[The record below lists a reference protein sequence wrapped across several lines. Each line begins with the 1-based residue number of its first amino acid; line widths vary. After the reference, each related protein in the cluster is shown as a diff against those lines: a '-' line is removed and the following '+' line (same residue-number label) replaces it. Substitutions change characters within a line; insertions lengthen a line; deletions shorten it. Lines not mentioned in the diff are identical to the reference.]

1 MARATVGSGRGG
13 RKLKPSL
20 NSKLTRFARSVP
32 GIVGTS
38 IIEGIGGP
46 KARAAKGAVRLGMR
60 ATSQAI
66 NKSAGGKRVVTRA
79 TMPGRSVRTPKSNKP
94 APKVS
99 TNRSSATRQQIAN
112 ILNKGDITV
121 KQAKAIAD
129 KLNARTAVVKSGSKV
144 RINPNALNQKK
155 APVRKTK
162 KDIEAGKVAAESVRS
177 PYGRTRAVA
186 KPNSG
191 RGLSKSE
198 KARDT
203 YYKSNQNPVT
213 KTQGKPKPKRVVSKA
228 EKEFIRRQEIRKAI
242 SGKPG
247 KRAPEVA
254 EKESKPLRSIQEVL
268 APLKGKKVVVNKDI
282 KGKEVRMDAEEY
294 VLTRANFRAAGRN
307 PENSVAARTRA
318 QQKSRADA
326 AEAKAIKDARKEELV
341 QRRREIIDAKAAL
354 ANPRRYSSPSK
365 EYGNVRQTEGL
376 IAKGEKRIQEET
388 ARRRI
393 EQEKIARTPKRKK
406 QVEATLQRAKD
417 REAAIRARQRVKDSD
432 AGRRLKVKP
441 NRRRRNK

>member
-20 NSKLTRFARSVP
+20 NSNLRKFARSVP

-38 IIEGIGGP
+38 IIEGVGGP
-46 KARAAKGAVRLGMR
+46 KAKVATRAAGTILGRSRGIINKAAKPTKR
-60 ATSQAI
+60 AT
-66 NKSAGGKRVVTRA
+66 
-79 TMPGRSVRTPKSNKP
+79 
-94 APKVS
+94 KVS
-99 TNRSSATRQQIAN
+99 TNRSSATRPQVAN
-112 ILNKGDITV
+112 ILNKGNITV
-121 KQAKAIAD
+121 KEAQAIAG
-129 KLNARTAVVKSGSKV
+129 KLNARTARVPSGNKV

-162 KDIEAGKVAAESVRS
+162 KDIEAGKVAAQSTRA
-177 PYGRTRAVA
+177 PYGRIRAVA
-186 KPNSG
+186 RPNSG

-213 KTQGKPKPKRVVSKA
+213 RTQGKPKPKRVVSKA
-228 EKEFIRRQEIRKAI
+228 EKDFIRRQEIRRAI

-254 EKESKPLRSIQEVL
+254 EKQGKPVRDIKDVL
-268 APLKGKKVVVNKDI
+268 APLKGKKVVVEK
-282 KGKEVRMDAEEY
+282 KQALEGGKIVDRNVTMDAQEY
-294 VLTRANFRAAGRN
+294 VLTRANFRSAGKN
-307 PENSVAARTRA
+307 PENSVAPRTRA
-318 QQKSRADA
+318 QDKANADA
-326 AEAKAIKDARKEELV
+326 AEETAIREARREEIIQRLREIKDA
-341 QRRREIIDAKAAL
+341 QAAKA
-354 ANPRRYSSPSK
+354 NRRYSSPAQ
-365 EYGNVRQTEGL
+365 ERGNVRQTEGL
-376 IAKGEKRIQEET
+376 VAQGEKRIQEET

-432 AGRRLKVKP
+432 AGRRLKAKP
-441 NRRRRNK
+441 NRRRRAK